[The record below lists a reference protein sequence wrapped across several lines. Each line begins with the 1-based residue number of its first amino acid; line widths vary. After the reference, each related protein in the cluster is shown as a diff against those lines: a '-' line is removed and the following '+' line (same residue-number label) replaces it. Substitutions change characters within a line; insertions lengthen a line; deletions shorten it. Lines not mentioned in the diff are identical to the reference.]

1 MRSLNKLKLGLVLLQ
16 VVVTVT
22 FMPCGQEAIAFSD
35 LDYFTSETAFLAN
48 LGTRVTGTPSHNVL
62 IDHIKGAL
70 ELLGLPVY
78 TDHINFTYNDQLI
91 SPPKL
96 VINDTELKI
105 SSYLPYSGNTGP
117 EGLTGQL
124 LDLTGSNVKNI
135 TWARASG
142 KIAVVNITSGLVDY
156 RDTLAPWTG
165 QPDWYVATGIPPTV
179 ADAKVGNLSQAAQ
192 AGVKGVIHLW
202 ENISTGSAYG
212 QYTPFKRLFQ
222 NIPSVF
228 VAGKA
233 AEAVK
238 LAIKE
243 NATATLTL
251 EGKLYPNT
259 TTRTIYTVFEGTQF
273 PNETVI
279 INTHTDGTNALEENG
294 HIAIISYARHLLTN
308 PPKRTTVLVFVT
320 GHMHQPAFSTRGRA
334 MRRWLDDH
342 MEFWSG
348 GDDNNMTAVAS
359 TCVEHLGAL
368 EWAEDL
374 SNDTYFPTGQLA
386 DEILYANTP
395 ETLELLQKHW
405 NGAREGFLR
414 VSNPIPKG
422 VQFGEG
428 QPLTDVGIPNVSLVT
443 SPLYTVAEMPREFDE
458 RDLIDIPA
466 MKRQIDSF
474 FRVWGDMDTL
484 GRDAFG
490 IVPPMVKP
498 PQS

>member
-1 MRSLNKLKLGLVLLQ
+1 MRAITSLRLGAALLQ
-16 VVVTVT
+16 VGGAVTLT
-22 FMPCGQEAIAFSD
+22 PPNQEFSD

-48 LGTRVTGTPSHNVL
+48 LGSRVTGTPTHNL
-62 IDHIKGAL
+62 MIDHIKGAL

-78 TDHINFTYNDQLI
+78 TDYINFTYNDQLI

-96 VINDTELKI
+96 VINDTKINI
-105 SSYLPYSGNTGP
+105 SSYLPYSGNTGAD
-117 EGLTGQL
+117 GLTGEL
-124 LDLTGSNVKNI
+124 VDLTGSDVKNI
-135 TWARASG
+135 SWARAKG
-142 KIAVVNITSGLVDY
+142 KIAVVNITSGLADY
-156 RDTLAPWTG
+156 RDTLAAWPG
-165 QPDWYVATGIPPTV
+165 QPDWYTWTAIPPTV
-179 ADAKVGNLSQAAQ
+179 ADAKVGNLTQAAQ
-192 AGVKGVIHLW
+192 AGVKGVIHVW
-202 ENISTGSAYG
+202 ENISSGSAFG

-222 NIPSVF
+222 NMPSVF
-228 VAGKA
+228 VAGEA
-233 AEAVK
+233 AAAVK
-238 LAIKE
+238 KASKE

-294 HIAIISYARHLLTN
+294 HIAIISYARHLLRQ

-334 MRRWLDDH
+334 TRRWLDDH

-348 GDDNNMTAVAS
+348 GDGNNMTAVAS

-368 EWAEDL
+368 EWSEDL
-374 SNDTYFPTGQLA
+374 SNNTYFPTGQLA

-395 ETLELLQKHW
+395 ETLALLQQHW
-405 NGAREGFLR
+405 NGARDGFLR
-414 VSNPIPKG
+414 VSNPITKG

-443 SPLYTVAEMPREFDE
+443 SPLYTVATMPRDFDE

-466 MKRQIDSF
+466 MKRQIDSL
-474 FRVWGDMDTL
+474 FRVWADMDTL
-484 GRDAFG
+484 GMDAFG
-490 IVPPMVKP
+490 VVPPMVKP
-498 PQS
+498 A